1 MLMDDRVLTH
11 LSTGFWT
18 PFSIPLNTMAKR
30 RRRNFTP
37 TFGGKV
43 DKWVKKTSVT

>member
-1 MLMDDRVLTH
+1 
-11 LSTGFWT
+11 
-18 PFSIPLNTMAKR
+18 MAKR